1 MSTEQGSDAHLS
13 SWNDTPTRQAL
24 VDYVGRAVQEGGAQY
39 VPPAERI
46 AVFDNDGTLWCEKP
60 MPPEL
65 GFVLLRLAEMAEQDP
80 SLRTRQP
87 WQAAREKDYAWL
99 GGVLTKHYHGDDS
112 DVKVLLGGIL
122 QAFATVSVDTYAE
135 LAERF
140 LLTTHHPTLGRRLR
154 DCAYLPM
161 VELLHYLEANG
172 FTTYI
177 ASGGDRDFMRPVT
190 AEIYGIPAERVI
202 GSSAGLRYQE
212 DDSGGSLVYQAEMDV
227 FDDGPMKPVRIW
239 SRTGQRPVIAGG
251 NSNGDIPMLQYAGL
265 PSRPGLRMLI
275 LHDDEEREFSYT
287 SGAETSLERAREQD
301 WTVVSVKNDWAT
313 VFAEV

>member
-1 MSTEQGSDAHLS
+1 
-13 SWNDTPTRQAL
+13 L
-24 VDYVGRAVQEGGAQY
+24 VDFVDRAVQEGGPQY
-39 VPPAERI
+39 VPPSERI

-65 GFVLLRLAEMAEQDP
+65 GFVLQRLAEMAEEDP

-87 WQAAREKDYAWL
+87 WQAAWEKDYAWL
-99 GGVLTKHYHGDDS
+99 GNVITKHYHGDDS
-112 DVKVLLGGIL
+112 DVKVLLGGIM
-122 QAFATVSVDTYAE
+122 QAFATVSVDTYAN

-140 LLTTHHPTLGRRLR
+140 LRTTPHPTLERRLR

-177 ASGGDRDFMRPVT
+177 ASGGDRDFMRPIT
-190 AEIYGIPAERVI
+190 SEIYGIPAERVI

-212 DDSGGSLVYQAEMDV
+212 DDSGGSLIYQAEMDV
-227 FDDGPMKPVRIW
+227 LDDGPMKPVRIW
-239 SRTGQRPVIAGG
+239 SRTGRRPVIAGG
-251 NSNGDIPMLQYAGL
+251 NSNGDIPMLQYAGH
-265 PSRPGLRMLI
+265 PARPGLRLLV

-287 SGAETSLERAREQD
+287 AGAETSLERARAQD

-313 VFAEV
+313 VFAKV